1 MVLVSTRSGK
11 ATLVQE
17 IGENSMFGKVQG
29 VYWIS
34 KVELSKQ
41 REAEMDSSFE
51 AVVDFYNPQDEFD
64 FKRTFDVL
72 ENLYREK
79 VEKQKIIGQKNHRKG
94 EYVERDSLIV
104 LDDVSG
110 LADRSPS
117 FVTFMNTCRKFG
129 YSLLSVFHET
139 AISSPHWKDIS
150 QTPVFCAFPSAMDL
164 VLNHLVKFITSI
176 YKGYLYL

>member
-1 MVLVSTRSGK
+1 
-11 ATLVQE
+11 
-17 IGENSMFGKVQG
+17 MFGKVQG

-79 VEKQKIIGQKNHRKG
+79 VEKQKIIGQENHRKG

-104 LDDVSG
+104 LDDVSD
-110 LADRSPS
+110 LADRLPC
-117 FVTFMNTCRKFG
+117 FVTFMTRCRKFG
-129 YSLLSVFHET
+129 YSLLYVFHEAT
-139 AISSPHWKDIS
+139 INSPCWKNIIS
-150 QTPVFCAFPSAMDL
+150 QTNFLCFPISDG
-164 VLNHLVKFITSI
+164 VSSEKPCEICNREWW
-176 YKGYLYL
+176 